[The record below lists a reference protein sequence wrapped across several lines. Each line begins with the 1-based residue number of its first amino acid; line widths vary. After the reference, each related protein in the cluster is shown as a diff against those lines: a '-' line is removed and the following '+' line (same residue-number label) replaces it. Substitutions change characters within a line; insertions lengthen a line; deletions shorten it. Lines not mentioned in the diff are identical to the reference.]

1 MTDDSGA
8 AELRETFRRVRR
20 QTAELA
26 APLAIEDYVVQSLP
40 EARPAKWHVGHT
52 SWYFETFVLGREGAG
67 QAPIRPDYREIFG
80 VSDAG
85 VEIRHDRGVLSR
97 PTVAEVY
104 EYRRQVDD
112 AMSELLAD
120 ELPEEVRERV
130 VLGLHHEQQHQ
141 ERMLADLKHL
151 FSRNPLH
158 PAYREASSEPRGG
171 AVPPLRFVS
180 FAGGR
185 QTVGYAGTG
194 FAYDNERPRH
204 ERLVAPFQLGSRLIT
219 NDEYREFIEEGG
231 YRERSLWL
239 ADGWEARVAGGWE
252 APLHWVR
259 QGDGFNEFSLAGLAP
274 LAPAAPVVHV
284 SCLRG
289 RRLRALA
296 GGAAAHRVRMGVG
309 GGGPAGHRDVP
320 RRRPPAA
327 PTRARRGASRGIR
340 PGAALRRR
348 LGVDGQ
354 PLPPLPPLPPVRESS
369 ASRAA
374 VPCPAA
380 WCSAAAPASPPPP
393 TSAPHTAT
401 SSAPTRAGRPRASA
415 SPATD
420 NSRMAP
426 PAWNAGLQTGTV
438 PHSGTKP
445 RTPTHPHG
453 TAGLERRSPDR
464 HARRSAPRM
473 SQPHPPSRRRRPG
486 PPVFR
491 PASSRRAGRNR
502 VLRRTLTAP
511 RARSAG
517 LRPASRGS
525 AKPVLMAQRHANERS
540 PGHAV
545 HA

>member
-112 AMSELLAD
+112 AMAELLAD

-284 SCLRG
+284 SCFEADAFARW
-289 RRLRALA
+289 REARLPTELEWESAAADQPVTGTFLEDGHLQPQPA
-296 GGAAAHRVRMGVG
+296 PAAAHR
-309 GGGPAGHRDVP
+309 
-320 RRRPPAA
+320 
-327 PTRARRGASRGIR
+327 GASGPVQLFGDVWEWTASPYLPYPGFRPSSRFGQSSGRSMSGRMVLRGGSCLTPASHIRATYRHVLRPDARWQATGIR
-340 PGAALRRR
+340 ITR
-348 LGVDGQ
+348 DG
-354 PLPPLPPLPPVRESS
+354 
-369 ASRAA
+369 
-374 VPCPAA
+374 
-380 WCSAAAPASPPPP
+380 
-393 TSAPHTAT
+393 
-401 SSAPTRAGRPRASA
+401 
-415 SPATD
+415 
-420 NSRMAP
+420 
-426 PAWNAGLQTGTV
+426 
-438 PHSGTKP
+438 
-445 RTPTHPHG
+445 
-453 TAGLERRSPDR
+453 
-464 HARRSAPRM
+464 
-473 SQPHPPSRRRRPG
+473 
-486 PPVFR
+486 
-491 PASSRRAGRNR
+491 
-502 VLRRTLTAP
+502 
-511 RARSAG
+511 
-517 LRPASRGS
+517 
-525 AKPVLMAQRHANERS
+525 
-540 PGHAV
+540 
-545 HA
+545 